1 MDLRSDDAKG
11 CFGMLLIFFPF
22 IIPYI
27 IAMYEYI
34 EDCNWYFIATLLIS
48 YVFLAASISGQK
60 NGLIKYYISVYFL
73 IVSVVFAL
81 LLPIAMFIIEDIW
94 LSIIPITAYI
104 QTLIVFIIEFICRNK

>member
-1 MDLRSDDAKG
+1 MDFRSDDAKG
-11 CFGMLLIFFPF
+11 CLVGLWLFFPF

-27 IAMYEYI
+27 VAMYECI
-34 EDCNWYFIATLLIS
+34 DDCNWYFIATLLITCFILS
-48 YVFLAASISGQK
+48 SSILEK
-60 NGLIKYYISVYFL
+60 NNELRKYYISLYFL

-104 QTLIVFIIEFICRNK
+104 QTLIVFIIEVIFRNK